1 MAPGAGRRGRVVTR
15 IRVSVANGGR
25 SVSRQLLIPV
35 DAGSVFLILPRRVL
49 ESLGIEPVRRA
60 TFFIDG
66 RGRLDREVGIATVRY
81 RGVLAG
87 TEVIFGEAGDLCG
100 LGLVPLKQ
108 LGLEV
113 NPRSGR
119 IRKAVPPLLPFRTT
133 REA

>member
-1 MAPGAGRRGRVVTR
+1 MTR
-15 IRVSVANGGR
+15 IRVSVANGRKGDPW
-25 SVSRQLLIPV
+25 QLLIPV
-35 DAGSVFLILPRRVL
+35 DAGSTFLILPRRVL

-60 TFFIDG
+60 TFFIDA
-66 RGRLDREVGIATVRY
+66 RRPLDREVGIATVRY

-87 TEVIFGEAGDLCG
+87 TEVIFGEPGDLCG

-133 REA
+133 RDA